1 MAKGLNTLKKINYG
15 TTYCIYAEPDKSFG
29 LMARDEAMNNDLAKW
44 VLQPVDEQNP
54 LLLTTQQHGDY
65 TPQVNDKGKVE
76 LVAYTDDNGGTSYY
90 SAIFV
95 DFDMQAAGVKAY
107 TVTGGHKYG
116 DGTVETIP
124 AQTPVLLRASQAN
137 AAIIPVGTPDPETAV
152 ESKVLADQILGVE
165 DAINNVL
172 GRNGAP
178 RRVQVDGT
186 NGNLLVGSFFG
197 DVTDGSQYYA
207 LKEAEASYDQ
217 PIADSQMNGLGFWVP
232 EESDMG
238 KPNTAYLKVTNLI
251 GQDPFEEITIDT
263 TDPELAVGYIL
274 QLSDDPV
281 VVTEVSTVK
290 TNAQVASVKYIN
302 VAGMVSDRPFE
313 GINLIETTYTD
324 GTRTVTKVVK

>member
-1 MAKGLNTLKKINYG
+1 M
-15 TTYCIYAEPDKSFG
+15 
-29 LMARDEAMNNDLAKW
+29 
-44 VLQPVDEQNP
+44 LQPVDEQNP

-116 DGTVETIP
+116 DGTVETELPTQNTYYIANCTLQDWETIP